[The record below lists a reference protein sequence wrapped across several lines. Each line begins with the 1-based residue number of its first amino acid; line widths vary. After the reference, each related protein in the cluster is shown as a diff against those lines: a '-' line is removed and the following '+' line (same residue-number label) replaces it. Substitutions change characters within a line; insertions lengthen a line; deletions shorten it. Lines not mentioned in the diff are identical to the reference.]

1 MDLAETRKEWLV
13 TGRSDSNKWQH
24 SEPRLRSA
32 RGQARGRDE
41 DPGRGHPVL
50 AGPAHQLLGPGQA
63 YHLHSRYPYIHT
75 TQPCYSLIN
84 SRLLTKKALKISLFS
99 LNHRQMESRIYPP
112 MLKSLGLQCTAEMD
126 FLHTCKCEFNLLTVD
141 KFNFRSNLNVNTFI
155 STFLNL
161 GSQRRRF
168 TIKGHWLSVFK
179 TYHSNVT
186 FTKYY

>member
-1 MDLAETRKEWLV
+1 MHGLILSEWSRLSISTECILSERGTDGGKRRELLVTGRMMDQTEASGEWLV

-84 SRLLTKKALKISLFS
+84 SRLLTKKDLKISLFFFES
-99 LNHRQMESRIYPP
+99 DRQMESRIYPP

-126 FLHTCKCEFNLLTVD
+126 FLHTCNLQVWIQSFNCGQ
-141 KFNFRSNLNVNTFI
+141 I
-155 STFLNL
+155 
-161 GSQRRRF
+161 
-168 TIKGHWLSVFK
+168 
-179 TYHSNVT
+179 
-186 FTKYY
+186 